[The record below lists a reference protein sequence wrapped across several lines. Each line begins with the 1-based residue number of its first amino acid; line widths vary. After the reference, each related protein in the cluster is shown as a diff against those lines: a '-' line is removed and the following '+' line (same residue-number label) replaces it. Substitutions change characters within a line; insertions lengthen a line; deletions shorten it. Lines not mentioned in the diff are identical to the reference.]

1 MSADVPIALLR
12 TFISVVDL
20 GSFTKAADALGRT
33 QPAVS
38 QQIRRLEMMLET
50 KLLLTGGGGIRLTD
64 SGVALGPFARQALRT
79 NDDILRHFKSEALS
93 GWIRVGLPT
102 DFANGFLLDAATGFA
117 SSNPEVRIEVASR
130 LSQELREALTADS
143 LDLVVSI
150 VNDGAPPYLV
160 RSWEAQPVWA
170 VPETKMFSSSEP
182 LPILRHPDPC
192 AYADRMISALQR
204 IGRKWR
210 TVYVSSDVAGLQN
223 AVRCGLG
230 VTALTT
236 ATVEDGMK
244 TGTAEDGYP
253 ALDPLRIGLFYK
265 HAKLS
270 GAAHMLAQK
279 LIACLDEAANCQ
291 NEDVR
296 PHTENL

>member
-1 MSADVPIALLR
+1 MSADVPIVLLR
-12 TFISVVDL
+12 TFVSVVDL

-33 QPAVS
+33 QPAIS
-38 QQIRRLEMMLET
+38 QQIKRLETMLET
-50 KLLLTGGGGIRLTD
+50 KLLVTGGGGIRLTD

-93 GWIRVGLPT
+93 GWIRIGLPT

-117 SSNPEVRIEVASR
+117 SSNPEVRLEVSSR
-130 LSQELREALTADS
+130 LSQELREALTIDS
-143 LDLVVSI
+143 LDLAVSI
-150 VNDGAPPYLV
+150 VTDTAPSYLV
-160 RSWEAQPVWA
+160 RSWDAQPVWA
-170 VPETKMFSSSEP
+170 VPEAKDFPDSEP

-204 IGRKWR
+204 AGREWR

-223 AVRCGLG
+223 AVQCGLG
-230 VTALTT
+230 VTALTA
-236 ATVEDGMK
+236 ATLAEGMK
-244 TGTAEDGYP
+244 VGTVAEGYP
-253 ALDPLRIGLFYK
+253 TLDALRIGLFYK

-279 LIACLDEAANCQ
+279 LIQCLDEAAEGGSG
-291 NEDVR
+291 NETA
-296 PHTENL
+296 HT